1 MKTSFGKL
9 FGGQQKQA
17 ERARDGTLQ
26 TRGHQGDPHLTGFSS
41 KPASHFT
48 WRTGGELTQ
57 KVAF

>member
-17 ERARDGTLQ
+17 ESAGDGTLQ
-26 TRGHQGDPHLTGFSS
+26 TRGHRGDPHLTGFSS
-41 KPASHFT
+41 KSASHFA
-48 WRTGGELTQ
+48 WRTTGELTQ